1 MARPS
6 PPRSSARGRSSSS
19 PFIALFHNF
28 GSAIGAKVAGL
39 LLGIV
44 AYGVL
49 ARTIGTAGLGKYRTV
64 LTLLLFA
71 GVMFDFGLYSI
82 TLRDISQP
90 QADEHRILGNAVA
103 LRIAATSC
111 AILVLVAGMIAAGV
125 SASGV
130 MIAGIG
136 WVALQLSELLRAV
149 FQLKLA
155 QPRGALAEV
164 AGAAA
169 TLVLVVAL
177 ASLSADTNS
186 MLAATAA
193 GFCCTAAV
201 SWRLVN
207 GLLPFR
213 LRFEWPVWRAL
224 ILAGLPIGGSLI
236 LQTIQLRADV
246 VFLALLRTP
255 AELGLY
261 DAPLKLYELLF
272 AVPLLFGG
280 LMLPMYVRDVGTCAD
295 GTLAPRLNA
304 ALGASFI
311 FSMLTF
317 AVLVECAGP
326 IVVMFAGPSF
336 SGSADPLRILA
347 GSAIFAGVT
356 GTLRFAAVAI
366 GEQRRILRA
375 DIIGVCAAVAAH
387 AILIP
392 RYGIIG
398 AAFGK
403 LCGDVVTS
411 VSAAIIMRRVL
422 SRNTLVMV
430 IASAAAA
437 ACLIGALSFAVNVDV
452 PWFVASGVGAPII
465 LAGLLLVPRV
475 RQMLAPLAAS

>member
-1 MARPS
+1 MGVPGRA
-6 PPRSSARGRSSSS
+6 PRAV
-19 PFIALFHNF
+19 PLHFALFNNF
-28 GSAIGAKVAGL
+28 GSAIGAKLAGL

-49 ARTIGTAGLGKYRTV
+49 ARTIGAAGLGKYRTV

-71 GVMFDFGLYSI
+71 GVVFDFGLYSI
-82 TLRDISQP
+82 TLRDISRP
-90 QADEHRILGNAVA
+90 RADAHRILGNAVA
-103 LRIAATSC
+103 LRIATTSC
-111 AILVLVAGMIAAGV
+111 AILLLVLGLVAAGA
-125 SASGV
+125 SATGV

-164 AGAAA
+164 VGAAA
-169 TLVLVVAL
+169 TLVLVVGL
-177 ASLSADTNS
+177 AGLHAGTDS

-201 SWRLVN
+201 SWRFAG

-236 LQTIQLRADV
+236 FQTIQLRVDV
-246 VFLALLRTP
+246 VFLALLRSP

-280 LMLPMYVRDVGTCAD
+280 LMLPLYVRDVGTRAG
-295 GTLAPRLNA
+295 GTLAPRLSA
-304 ALGASFI
+304 ALGVSFI

-317 AVLVECAGP
+317 AVLVGCAGP
-326 IVVMFAGPSF
+326 IVVMFAGPNF
-336 SGSADPLRILA
+336 SASAEPLRILA

-366 GEQRRILRA
+366 DEQRRILRA

-403 LCGDVVTS
+403 VCGDVVTS
-411 VSAAIIMRRVL
+411 VSAAIIMRKVL
-422 SRNTLVMV
+422 SRSTLVMV
-430 IASAAAA
+430 TVAAAAA
-437 ACLIGALSFAVNVDV
+437 ACLIGAVSFAVDIDV
-452 PWFVASGVGAPII
+452 PWFVASGVAAPVILGAI
-465 LAGLLLVPRV
+465 LLVPRV